1 MLLLLLLLLLVGDLF
16 FNIQNS
22 NKKKN
27 AMASVTYVAQTRL
40 SVLLSV
46 IYASRASQVL
56 FNVLSLHTLLI
67 IWPDSSMCLFIKC
80 AHRLL
85 FTYAFGVTETTIFY
99 LLDFIFIF
107 LLFFPLTGKNKWR
120 TRQQSKTPNHTHV
133 IVSVYAM
140 VLITTGPQYTR

>member
-1 MLLLLLLLLLVGDLF
+1 MCKALYLRFHLFQFQRNRCYCCCCYCCSLATFF

-22 NKKKN
+22 NKNKN

-67 IWPDSSMCLFIKC
+67 IWPDLSMCVFIKC

-85 FTYAFGVTETTIFY
+85 FTYYAFGVTETTIFY

-107 LLFFPLTGKNKWR
+107 SSFFF
-120 TRQQSKTPNHTHV
+120 H
-133 IVSVYAM
+133 
-140 VLITTGPQYTR
+140 